1 MINVLNWKK
10 KIKFNKLKE
19 FHYFLIKSSV
29 FQYFFTL
36 LIEIK
41 IFLQTLLKKSKILFK
56 LKIYH

>member
-29 FQYFFTL
+29 FQYFFTFTNRDKD
-36 LIEIK
+36 IFTNFVKKIK
-41 IFLQTLLKKSKILFK
+41 NFI
-56 LKIYH
+56 